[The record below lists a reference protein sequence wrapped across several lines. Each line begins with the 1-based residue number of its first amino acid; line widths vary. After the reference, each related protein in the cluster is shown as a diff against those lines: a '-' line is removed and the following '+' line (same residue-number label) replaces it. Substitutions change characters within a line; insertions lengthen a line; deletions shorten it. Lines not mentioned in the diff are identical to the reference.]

1 MVLKVVVGKIL
12 ETLELRRFLAGSGS
26 VFGNSGR
33 PGSAQEVP
41 RDVFVIRMSKIEY
54 YPVDNIYVFIL
65 SLVMGWVQEERGWWR
80 GDSRIGTTAA
90 DAKIS
95 SRRMRSKN

>member
-1 MVLKVVVGKIL
+1 
-12 ETLELRRFLAGSGS
+12 LRFRFWE
-26 VFGNSGR
+26 FGQARLG
-33 PGSAQEVP
+33 QEVP

-90 DAKIS
+90 DA
-95 SRRMRSKN
+95 